1 MLFKQNKVNYIKR
14 TASFMS
20 LTMISVQ
27 LNNLKVVSPLLKG
40 RPSSSPLVPMLHHTQ
55 VAPLKSMKN
64 RTSTLLLQKGPEKIV
79 IIGSGIIRLETGSIW
94 ICLGSKVVVV
104 KFLNSIR
111 GAGINKEISY
121 VHSIFQLFMR

>member
-1 MLFKQNKVNYIKR
+1 MKL
-14 TASFMS
+14 
-20 LTMISVQ
+20 
-27 LNNLKVVSPLLKG
+27 
-40 RPSSSPLVPMLHHTQ
+40 
-55 VAPLKSMKN
+55 MKN
-64 RTSTLLLQKGPEKIV
+64 RTGTLLLQKVPEKIV
-79 IIGSGIIRLETGSIW
+79 IISSGVIRLEMGSIW